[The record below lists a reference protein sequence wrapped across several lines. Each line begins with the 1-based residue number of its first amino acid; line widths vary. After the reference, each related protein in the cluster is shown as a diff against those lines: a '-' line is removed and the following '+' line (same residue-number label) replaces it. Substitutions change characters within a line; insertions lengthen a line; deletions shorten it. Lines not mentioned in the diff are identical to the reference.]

1 MKWLF
6 AAAEFVWRIRHQLRF
21 GERSRLPLKLV
32 RLEMR
37 EDFAECEW
45 IARRPDPWDHDLPA
59 HAREQNETW
68 QALRD
73 ALSIRDAL
81 FKSIPEVRF
90 ARLKVYRQQSAVDP
104 ELVISGTV
112 SRDDEVP
119 PRLSSL
125 VMRAKLCGLRFNLSD
140 GAFESLSPEAGSLQ
154 LINR

>member
-6 AAAEFVWRIRHQLRF
+6 AAAELVWRIRHQLRF

-32 RLEMR
+32 RLEMH

-45 IARRPDPWDHDLPA
+45 IARRPDPWDLDLPA

-73 ALSIRDAL
+73 AMSIRDAL
-81 FKSIPEVRF
+81 FKSIPEVRC
-90 ARLKVYRQQSAVDP
+90 ARLKVYRQQNAADP

-112 SRDDEVP
+112 CRDDEVP

-140 GAFESLSPEAGSLQ
+140 GAFESLGPEAGSLQ